1 MIPNDLR
8 RVPRFLRRPRAACI
22 ACTLVALALAFATLA
37 RADDDAMKPP
47 AAPSAPKGESPR
59 HARFFDT
66 YDANGDGKVTKDEY
80 TGDPAVFDLI
90 DADQDGVVTLAELG
104 MPSDYK
110 PGTVVK
116 PRDEAPPAR
125 GGNLAERMEKFRRDL
140 AVWDTDKDGKVTK
153 DEYKGK
159 LPFEILDRN
168 KDGVITMDDL
178 RAGGQ
183 GKGEPGMP
191 GLPGRDDLA
200 RRLKEADKDGD
211 GKLTKAEFPGAPE
224 RFAALDRDGDGVL
237 TMDEVEG
244 ALREGL
250 AGDGGRGRKMFQRFD
265 KDGDGKVSRA
275 EFPGGDEGFR
285 ALDRNGDGFIS
296 EDEVPAGGPGG
307 AKEPRPGKADRPAAP
322 GGAPTTPAPE
332 GERAA
337 TPPAGSLG
345 SLFKIL
351 DRDGDGRLS
360 RAEFP
365 GTDDEW
371 RRLDRNGNGWIEAD
385 ESK

>member
-8 RVPRFLRRPRAACI
+8 RVPGFLRRPRTACI

-47 AAPSAPKGESPR
+47 AAPTPTKGESPR

-90 DADQDGVVTLAELG
+90 DADHDGVVTLAELG

-116 PRDEAPPAR
+116 PRDEAPPTR
-125 GGNLAERMEKFRRDL
+125 GANLAERMEKFRRDL

-178 RAGGQ
+178 RAGGGQ

-191 GLPGRDDLA
+191 GMPSRDDLA

-211 GKLTKAEFPGAPE
+211 GKISKAEFPGAPE

-237 TMDEVEG
+237 TKDEVEA

-250 AGDGGRGRKMFQRFD
+250 AGDAARGRKMFQRFD

-285 ALDRNGDGFIS
+285 ALDRNGDGFVT
-296 EDEVPAGGPGG
+296 EDEVPAGG
-307 AKEPRPGKADRPAAP
+307 AKEPRPGKADKPSAT

-332 GERAA
+332 D
-337 TPPAGSLG
+337 AGLG

-365 GTDDEW
+365 GTDEEW
-371 RRLDRNGNGWIEAD
+371 RRLDRDGNGWIEAG
-385 ESK
+385 EAK